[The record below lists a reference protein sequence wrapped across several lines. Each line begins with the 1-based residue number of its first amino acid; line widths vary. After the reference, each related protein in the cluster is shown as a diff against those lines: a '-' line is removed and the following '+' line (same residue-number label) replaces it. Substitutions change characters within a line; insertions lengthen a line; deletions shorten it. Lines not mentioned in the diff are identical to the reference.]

1 MDKADSANVREDEP
15 RSRFVLPIE
24 AEAVAAAYYQTDDEN
39 RRVLTHTEVPSEY
52 MGGGIGSAL
61 ARGVFDMA
69 RARGFK
75 LVLRCSFMAAW
86 LARHPDYADV
96 VAG

>member
-1 MDKADSANVREDEP
+1 MKVQDNPAENRFQIVLDDEG
-15 RSRFVLPIE
+15 
-24 AEAVAAAYYQTDDEN
+24 AVAAAYYRIDDEG
-39 RRVLTHTEVPSEY
+39 RYVLIHTEVPSEY
-52 MGGGIGSAL
+52 GGQGLGSAL

-69 RARGFK
+69 RERGLK

-86 LARHPDYADV
+86 YARHPDYGDV